1 MRHGQA
7 ANAGA
12 PATPALSEF
21 GPTVLREY
29 HAAAMGT
36 LNLDRYHAAMGDAS
50 YKDVT
55 AVHGK
60 PLSEM
65 VATFYVTQR
74 KLPFAP
80 VLGHE
85 RLIRLLVDS
94 QIDRPRLRFL
104 EQDRGGLQRFAK
116 AIEDI
121 QFVGTIR
128 AARPGT
134 IMFPQQPVADIT
146 GKFGLTQAQEIKF
159 EHAFDLPMTT
169 ASTAMQFRMAAGD
182 RWLSDFSL
190 RRNGDIERA
199 VDIATYAFIGGF
211 NDTSNMEAAH
221 RLDIPAVGTIAHY
234 WQQAYLEYLT
244 EPEIEPRTGQ
254 PKHFEQVA
262 FERWLDANPNGTTLL
277 LDTIDV
283 YMGAVH
289 AAMAATSTDAR
300 RRAFKGF
307 RVDSGDL
314 AELGK
319 WCLRFFEANGLDGLR
334 PNLTGDLDVGKLT
347 RIVEEF
353 PQAAGFGIGTKLSSE
368 VKNVAGVIFKA
379 CLIDGRPTLKASNSL
394 DKTTLPGRLQ
404 VFRGVDAAGNY
415 IGDVIGLEEED
426 IAIPG
431 AVRVERLLEPF
442 WENGQHSPI
451 PSIEKQK
458 AFVAQQMRC
467 FGDLHNYSHTLSER
481 LTKLRDDLTAQM
493 RADNSGWEHVLRL
506 PEEVPEEL
514 LQSKN

>member
-1 MRHGQA
+1 
-7 ANAGA
+7 
-12 PATPALSEF
+12 
-21 GPTVLREY
+21 
-29 HAAAMGT
+29 MGT
-36 LNLDRYHAAMGDAS
+36 LNIDRYHAAMGDAS

-55 AVHGK
+55 RVHDK
-60 PLSEM
+60 PLSEAP
-65 VATFYVTQR
+65 ATFYCTQR

-80 VLGHE
+80 CLGHE
-85 RLIRLLVDS
+85 RLVRLLIDS

-121 QFVGTIR
+121 QFAGSVR
-128 AARPGT
+128 AVRPGT
-134 IMFPQQPVADIT
+134 IMFPHQPFADIS
-146 GKFGLTQAQEIKF
+146 GRFGLTQAQEIKF

-169 ASTAMQFRMAAGD
+169 ASTAMQFRMAAGN

-199 VDIATYAFIGGF
+199 VDIAVYAFIGGF

-221 RLDIPAVGTIAHY
+221 RLDIPAVGTEAHY
-234 WQQAYLEYLT
+234 WQQAFLAYMYQ
-244 EPEIEPRTGQ
+244 PETEPRTGQ

-314 AELGK
+314 ADLSR
-319 WCLRFFEANGLDGLR
+319 WCLHFFEANGLHGLR
-334 PNLTGDLDVGKLT
+334 PNLTGDLDVEKVK
-347 RIVEEF
+347 RIVREF
-353 PQAAGFGIGTKLSSE
+353 PEVAGFGIGTKLSSE
-368 VKNVAGVIFKA
+368 VRNVAGVIFKQ
-379 CLIDGRPTLKASNSL
+379 CLIDGRPTLKASNSP
-394 DKTTLPGRLQ
+394 DKTTLPGYLQ
-404 VFRGVDAAGNY
+404 VFRGADAAGNY
-415 IGDVIGLEEED
+415 VADLTGLNDEEIE
-426 IAIPG
+426 IPG
-431 AVRVERLLEPF
+431 ATTVERLLLPF
-442 WENGQHSPI
+442 WENGQHSAI

-458 AFVAQQMRC
+458 AFVKEQMAR
-467 FGDLHNYSHTLSER
+467 FGDLHTYPHTLSPR
-481 LTKLRDDLTAQM
+481 LEKLRDDLTAAM
-493 RADNSGWEHVLRL
+493 RADGSGWQSVLKL
-506 PEEVPEEL
+506 PEEMPEEVS
-514 LQSKN
+514 QP

>member
-1 MRHGQA
+1 
-7 ANAGA
+7 
-12 PATPALSEF
+12 
-21 GPTVLREY
+21 
-29 HAAAMGT
+29 MGT
-36 LNLDRYHAAMGDAS
+36 LNFDRYHAAMGDAS
-50 YKDVT
+50 YKKVT
-55 AVHGK
+55 SVHGE

-65 VATFYVTQR
+65 IATFYVTQR

-121 QFVGTIR
+121 QFAGSIR
-128 AARPGT
+128 TVRPGT
-134 IMFPQQPVADIT
+134 IMFPQQPVADIP

-221 RLDIPAVGTIAHY
+221 RLDIPAVGTEAHY
-234 WQQAYLEYLT
+234 WQQAYLEYLY
-244 EPEIEPRTGQ
+244 EPEIEPRTGRS
-254 PKHFEQVA
+254 KHFEQVA

-289 AAMAATSTDAR
+289 AAMAATSNDTR
-300 RRAFKGF
+300 RKAFKGF

-314 AELGK
+314 AELGR
-319 WCLRFFEANGLDGLR
+319 WCLRFFEANGLRGLR
-334 PNLTGDLDVGKLT
+334 PNLTGDLDVAKVK
-347 RIVEEF
+347 RIIKNF
-353 PQAAGFGIGTKLSSE
+353 PEAAGFGIGTKLSSE
-368 VKNVAGVIFKA
+368 VQNVAGVIFKA
-379 CLIDGRPTLKASNSL
+379 CMIDGRPSLKASNSL
-394 DKTTLPGRLQ
+394 DKTTLPGCLQ
-404 VFRGVDAAGNY
+404 VFRGIDAHGNY
-415 IGDVIGLEEED
+415 VSDVTGLDDEQIE
-426 IAIPG
+426 ISG
-431 AVRVERLLEPF
+431 AVCVERLLQPF

-451 PSIEKQK
+451 PSIIKQK
-458 AFVAQQMRC
+458 AFVADQMKHLH
-467 FGDLHNYSHTLSER
+467 DLNNYPCVLSDR
-481 LTKLRDDLTAQM
+481 LAALRDDLTERM
-493 RADNSGWEHVLRL
+493 RADNSGWEEVLEL
-506 PEEVPEEL
+506 PEEVSEEQVL
-514 LQSKN
+514 VGAN